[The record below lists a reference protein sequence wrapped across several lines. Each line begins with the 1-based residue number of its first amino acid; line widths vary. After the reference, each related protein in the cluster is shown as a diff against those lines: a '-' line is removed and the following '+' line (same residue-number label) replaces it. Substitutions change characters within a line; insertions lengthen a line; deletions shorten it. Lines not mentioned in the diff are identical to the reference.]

1 MVAVDLKWFGI
12 VDSSVPDQLR
22 GWTGDRRPATR
33 LRTDGRRMAFPQFI
47 DTMLKSDG
55 GKPTAQASLA
65 IWDEI
70 STISKNNYSKSTSQC
85 ILSKWVRDR
94 EAGYSRLKRSLAKT
108 ISLQAIRAI
117 LFVRWALIDHNCRS
131 IEK

>member
-1 MVAVDLKWFGI
+1 
-12 VDSSVPDQLR
+12 
-22 GWTGDRRPATR
+22 
-33 LRTDGRRMAFPQFI
+33 MAFPQFI

-85 ILSKWVRDR
+85 ILSK
-94 EAGYSRLKRSLAKT
+94 
-108 ISLQAIRAI
+108 
-117 LFVRWALIDHNCRS
+117 
-131 IEK
+131 